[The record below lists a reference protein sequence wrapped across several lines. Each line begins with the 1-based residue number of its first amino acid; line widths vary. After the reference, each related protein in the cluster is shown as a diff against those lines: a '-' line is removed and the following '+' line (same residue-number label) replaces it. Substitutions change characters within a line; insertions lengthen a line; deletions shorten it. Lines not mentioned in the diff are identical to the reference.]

1 MSAPVGI
8 KSIGYTNDGLVFF
21 QIVTTYEGQPLET
34 TIQFGSEDATNFCK
48 NIMQAVAK
56 AKDAKEVSH

>member
-1 MSAPVGI
+1 MNTPVGI

-21 QIVTTYEGQPLET
+21 QIVTTYEDKPLET
-34 TIQFGSEDATNFCK
+34 TIQFGTEDATTFCK
-48 NIMQAVAK
+48 NIMQAVVK